1 MLSFADF
8 RENTRF
14 CARSFKSLKSV
25 VQRFVIFY
33 SDFRHHIPSL
43 CLRGRGL
50 KAGSATVI
58 RFAKRTSSRLT
69 TGSFQGKF
77 TCKTNICT
85 IYYTANSCAMSIG
98 NTDFSH

>member
-14 CARSFKSLKSV
+14 RARSFKSLESV

-50 KAGSATVI
+50 KAGSATGI
-58 RFAKRTSSRLT
+58 CFAKRTSSRLSN
-69 TGSFQGKF
+69 GLFSRQIHLQ
-77 TCKTNICT
+77 NQHL
-85 IYYTANSCAMSIG
+85 YYILYSKLLCNV
-98 NTDFSH
+98 NRKY